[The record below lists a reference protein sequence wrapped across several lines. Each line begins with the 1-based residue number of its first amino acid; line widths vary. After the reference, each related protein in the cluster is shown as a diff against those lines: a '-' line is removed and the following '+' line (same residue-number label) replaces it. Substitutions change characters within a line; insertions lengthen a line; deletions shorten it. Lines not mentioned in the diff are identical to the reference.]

1 MKTELDDFDLI
12 RCKYQ
17 ADLFEYV
24 TEEKIANSA
33 SFIKAFAYSDLAK
46 IMDKRSFLREACDV
60 PEAYERLTKEKKIR
74 QTNKFYPVAVMSWIG
89 YLMKYWQIEYNTST
103 ENIYKIIKPQEL
115 KTLYEAYH
123 SLDVSEAIERIL
135 EAKHVD
141 YNRNNVELMR
151 KIYKLDYM

>member
-1 MKTELDDFDLI
+1 MIIELDDFDLI

-24 TEEKIANSA
+24 TEDKKVNSA

-46 IMDKRSFLREACDV
+46 IMDKRRFLNETLDLPA
-60 PEAYERLTKEKKIR
+60 AYNRLSEEKKIR
-74 QTNKFYPVAVMSWIG
+74 QTNKCYSPAVMSWIG
-89 YLMKYWQIEYNTST
+89 YLMRYWQIEYNTST

-115 KTLYEAYH
+115 NVLYEAYH
-123 SLDVSEAIERIL
+123 GLDVSEAIERIL

-151 KIYKLDYM
+151 RIYKLDY